1 MCPCPP
7 DSVVKAPTVARHSVW
22 SCTLG
27 YSYCRQIQQRE
38 NREACVCVCVCV
50 TPLNC
55 SIMDTEYSKRVYQGV
70 RVKHTVKDLLAEKR
84 SRQTNGPRYSG
95 GSTTPPSFVQ
105 MPGSHMLPS
114 YYGMRRPFISDSE
127 FCPSTKQYS
136 PDVYSSTLGGKSLG
150 CEPSSMASYSSLI
163 DSYYPETFGDYRSAA
178 TFSSSGGS
186 FLPSSA
192 LSSLLPP
199 FSTEPSHLFLRDSWE
214 QSVPEPASQVEP
226 LCSESLAP
234 VSVPP
239 SMPSPEPPGSPSQ
252 YRSPSRGSSMGPV
265 SSGQP
270 YTLHPLEDA
279 HYHPL
284 TTSSSY
290 PIPSSTFSCPS
301 YMSSPV
307 SDLVSKIVTEEAT
320 DAHSSLPAS
329 ADPHSSWAKEDG
341 VNSWSPYE
349 IRRAY

>member
-1 MCPCPP
+1 LE
-7 DSVVKAPTVARHSVW
+7 T
-22 SCTLG
+22 
-27 YSYCRQIQQRE
+27 
-38 NREACVCVCVCV
+38 
-50 TPLNC
+50 
-55 SIMDTEYSKRVYQGV
+55 RVYQGV

-84 SRQTNGPRYSG
+84 SRQTNGPRYSV
-95 GSTTPPSFVQ
+95 STTSSKPS
-105 MPGSHMLPS
+105 GSHMLPS
-114 YYGMRRPFISDSE
+114 YYGMRRSFISDSD
-127 FCPSTKQYS
+127 FCPSTKQFS
-136 PDVYSSTLGGKSLG
+136 PDMYSSSLGGKPLG
-150 CEPSSMASYSSLI
+150 CESSTMSSYSFI
-163 DSYYPETFGDYRSAA
+163 DSYYPETLADYRSAA

-199 FSTEPSHLFLRDSWE
+199 FSGESSHLFLRDSWE
-214 QSVPEPASQVEP
+214 QSVAEPVSQVEA
-226 LCSESLAP
+226 LCPDSLAS

-265 SSGQP
+265 SSSQP

-284 TTSSSY
+284 TSSSSY
-290 PIPSSTFSCPS
+290 SLPTSSFSCPP

-307 SDLVSKIVTEEAT
+307 SDLVSKMVTEEAA
-320 DAHSSLPAS
+320 DGHSSLSAS
-329 ADPHSSWAKEDG
+329 TDAHSSWAKEDG
-341 VNSWSPYE
+341 VSAWSPYE

>member
-1 MCPCPP
+1 
-7 DSVVKAPTVARHSVW
+7 
-22 SCTLG
+22 
-27 YSYCRQIQQRE
+27 
-38 NREACVCVCVCV
+38 
-50 TPLNC
+50 
-55 SIMDTEYSKRVYQGV
+55 MDTEYSKRVYQGV

-84 SRQTNGPRYSG
+84 SRQTTGPRYSG

-114 YYGMRRPFISDSE
+114 YYGMRRPFMSDSD
-127 FCPSTKQYS
+127 FCQSTKQFS
-136 PDVYSSTLGGKSLG
+136 PDVYSSTLGGKPLG
-150 CEPSSMASYSSLI
+150 CEPSSMSSYSSLI

-199 FSTEPSHLFLRDSWE
+199 FGGESSHLFLRDSWE
-214 QSVPEPASQVEP
+214 QSVPESVSQM
-226 LCSESLAP
+226 ESLCPDSLAS

-239 SMPSPEPPGSPSQ
+239 SMPSPDPPGSPSQ
-252 YRSPSRGSSMGPV
+252 YRSPSRGSSMV
-265 SSGQP
+265 SSSQP
-270 YTLHPLEDA
+270 YTLHPLDDT

-290 PIPSSTFSCPS
+290 SLPSTSFSCPP
-301 YMSSPV
+301 YMSGTV
-307 SDLVSKIVTEEAT
+307 SDLVSKMVTEEAT
-320 DAHSSLPAS
+320 DSHASLPS
-329 ADPHSSWAKEDG
+329 NSEGHSCWAKEDG
-341 VNSWSPYE
+341 VSSWSPYE